1 MLLIPQL
8 VCLKLPDPAVAA
20 LLCRDVLFRVHGTG
34 QNRKVQS
41 DNGAVFP
48 DNPALWR
55 HHRVRKDLFQVIKG
69 TVLHTA
75 VDQKLV
81 GIRTEHVA
89 DLRIRLAAKLQLGK
103 SKLSVVVSKQRTS
116 LHGRR
121 DWLPAEFKDS
131 RRYVDIFREEGIRLS
146 GGLLSGIFDNQ
157 GNFDE
162 RIVEMPAFNII

>member
-1 MLLIPQL
+1 MRRFCVEMYFSECMEQDKIGKCSLITVQCFL
-8 VCLKLPDPAVAA
+8 II
-20 LLCRDVLFRVHGTG
+20 RLFGDITEFERI
-34 QNRKVQS
+34 
-41 DNGAVFP
+41 F
-48 DNPALWR
+48 
-55 HHRVRKDLFQVIKG
+55 FQVIKG

-157 GNFDE
+157 GNFDK
-162 RIVEMPAFNII
+162 RIVEMPAF

>member
-20 LLCRDVLFRVHGTG
+20 LLCRDVLFRVHGTR

-103 SKLSVVVSKQRTS
+103 ANCLWSFPSRERPCMVGGIGCPQSSRTVGATSIFSERKESVC
-116 LHGRR
+116 
-121 DWLPAEFKDS
+121 PAACCPGYLTI
-131 RRYVDIFREEGIRLS
+131 RGILMS
-146 GGLLSGIFDNQ
+146 GS
-157 GNFDE
+157 
-162 RIVEMPAFNII
+162 

>member
-1 MLLIPQL
+1 MYFSECMEQDKIGKCSLITVQCFL
-8 VCLKLPDPAVAA
+8 II
-20 LLCRDVLFRVHGTG
+20 RLFGDITEFERI
-34 QNRKVQS
+34 
-41 DNGAVFP
+41 
-48 DNPALWR
+48 
-55 HHRVRKDLFQVIKG
+55 LFQVIKG

-75 VDQKLV
+75 VDKKLV

-162 RIVEMPAFNII
+162 RIVEMPAF

>member
-1 MLLIPQL
+1 MRRFCVEMYFSECMEQDKIGKCSLI
-8 VCLKLPDPAVAA
+8 AVQCF
-20 LLCRDVLFRVHGTG
+20 LIIRLFGDITEFERI
-34 QNRKVQS
+34 
-41 DNGAVFP
+41 F
-48 DNPALWR
+48 
-55 HHRVRKDLFQVIKG
+55 FQVIKDTG
-69 TVLHTA
+69 LHTA

-103 SKLSVVVSKQRTS
+103 SKLSVVVSKQRMS

-131 RRYVDIFREEGIRLS
+131 RRYVDIFRKEGIRLS
-146 GGLLSGIFDNQ
+146 GGLLSGIFDKQ

-162 RIVEMPAFNII
+162 RIGEPPKLESKGSG

>member
-20 LLCRDVLFRVHGTG
+20 LLCRDVLFQVHGTG

-55 HHRVRKDLFQVIKG
+55 HHAVRKDLF
-69 TVLHTA
+69 
-75 VDQKLV
+75 
-81 GIRTEHVA
+81 
-89 DLRIRLAAKLQLGK
+89 
-103 SKLSVVVSKQRTS
+103 SKQRMS

-131 RRYVDIFREEGIRLS
+131 RRYVDIFRKEGIRLS
-146 GGLLSGIFDNQ
+146 GGLLSGIFDKQ

-162 RIVEMPAFNII
+162 RIVEMPKLESKGSG